1 MPLFGAAG
9 KKPGKLTVEQI
20 NKLVTDSRG
29 KEEMREVLKRFGGKQ
44 SCRNQDCI
52 LQEWQVTRFK
62 VDAREAGSGADP
74 QAGHRPQREVGGEG
88 GA

>member
-29 KEEMREVLKRFGGKQ
+29 KEEMREVLKRFGGRSKKAA
-44 SCRNQDCI
+44 
-52 LQEWQVTRFK
+52 VTRIVSCK
-62 VDAREAGSGADP
+62 NGRLQGS
-74 QAGHRPQREVGGEG
+74 R
-88 GA
+88 